1 MDVARAEVGLPP
13 LQEQEPLRDFRFY
26 HHHDDVERWA
36 LAYKNHGLLPDAG
49 GLDQQ
54 IETKW
59 LDIMTYLALL
69 NEARQSADL
78 QIELEEQRRGSASI

>member
-13 LQEQEPLRDFRFY
+13 LQDQSPVGDFRFY
-26 HHHDDVERWA
+26 HHPHDVERWA
-36 LAYKNHGLLPDAG
+36 LAYKNHGLLPDPG

-54 IETKW
+54 VETKW

-69 NEARQSADL
+69 NEARQSV
-78 QIELEEQRRGSASI
+78 ELEYALEERRNAIKGL